1 MLFNLTVSQV
11 VTSAKAL
18 LNNVAEQKKGFGQ
31 FKGDLSN
38 LKMSDLE
45 TLNRFYIQSK
55 DDSQAYVYPINRW
68 WIGCTSDDPLD
79 CFDTDEVYLNEILD
93 EDQRYDLSLIMDA
106 LHILFNQGGNSATH
120 QVFEAQPIPI
130 PTGWDQDEEF

>member
-1 MLFNLTVSQV
+1 MFNLTVSDT

-18 LNNVAEQKKGFGQ
+18 LNNVAEQKKWNSS
-31 FKGDLSN
+31 SN

-93 EDQRYDLSLIMDA
+93 EAQRYDLSIIMDA

-120 QVFEAQPIPI
+120 QVFEGQPVPA

>member
-1 MLFNLTVSQV
+1 MFNLTVSQV
-11 VTSAKAL
+11 VASAKAL

-31 FKGDLSN
+31 FKGDLSQ

-45 TLNRFYIQSK
+45 KLNQFYIQSQ
-55 DDSQAYVYPINRW
+55 DNSQAYLYPINRW

-79 CFDTDEVYLNEILD
+79 CFDTSSVYSNEILD
-93 EDQRYDLSLIMDA
+93 ETQRYDLSLIMDA
-106 LHILFNQGGNSATH
+106 LHILFNQSGNSATH
-120 QVFEAQPIPI
+120 QVYEAQPVGA

>member
-1 MLFNLTVSQV
+1 MLFNLTVSET

-45 TLNRFYIQSK
+45 KLNQFYIQSQDK
-55 DDSQAYVYPINRW
+55 SQAYLYPINR
-68 WIGCTSDDPLD
+68 
-79 CFDTDEVYLNEILD
+79 
-93 EDQRYDLSLIMDA
+93 
-106 LHILFNQGGNSATH
+106 
-120 QVFEAQPIPI
+120 
-130 PTGWDQDEEF
+130 